1 MKLTDKRFWMLVI
14 VIASAAVASAQAVFS
29 VEEISYVEYA
39 DAVRRTRC
47 RSTDCE
53 TSGTKDRIFPFS
65 LPKIALSDPPGP
77 VFLYPQR

>member
-1 MKLTDKRFWMLVI
+1 MKQWRKIVG
-14 VIASAAVASAQAVFS
+14 VIAFGAIGICELLLWAFS
-29 VEEISYVEYA
+29 IT

-65 LPKIALSDPPGP
+65 LPKIAFSDPPGP